1 MRTKQQAMKRRRT
14 KGPAYAALL
23 AGLGLAALLA
33 LALAPGAGSGSAP
46 GYAAGTAAF
55 AAGGNTFVSAA
66 STSIGLRSAA
76 LEPLD
81 ELTPGFG
88 RPAAAGGEGGTAA
101 WDIGGSELVYAAP
114 GGEAGTLGVT
124 GSLVSADVN
133 AAGYV
138 AAVSLTEE
146 ELGLVTV
153 FSPEGEEL
161 YRWHFNSAWP
171 LAAAVSP
178 DGEALAVL
186 AASEQGGE
194 VRLARLDGT
203 EQLASYTLP
212 GEYFFRLGWLDG
224 GALCAVSAHRAL
236 VLDTLCG
243 IAAERTFAPYEAA
256 DAAFGEGFAAVA
268 LSGEGGHALLTV
280 DAAGEA
286 GFTALPAA
294 PLSLDAGGGYVLCLA
309 GERALF
315 FDSSLRATAER
326 EAPGAHSALL
336 RDGGA
341 LLVGRD
347 SVKLIYV

>member
-14 KGPAYAALL
+14 KGLAYAALL

-88 RPAAAGGEGGTAA
+88 RPAAAGGEGGAAA

-153 FSPEGEEL
+153 FSPEGAADAGAEPDVLPAAEED
-161 YRWHFNSAWP
+161 AP
-171 LAAAVSP
+171 P
-178 DGEALAVL
+178 P
-186 AASEQGGE
+186 Q
-194 VRLARLDGT
+194 
-203 EQLASYTLP
+203 
-212 GEYFFRLGWLDG
+212 
-224 GALCAVSAHRAL
+224 AVSAETASAR
-236 VLDTLCG
+236 
-243 IAAERTFAPYEAA
+243 ERIKASAFFISDLLMKHYFRTGRTTGQPGPYMASIP
-256 DAAFGEGFAAVA
+256 GVHTG
-268 LSGEGGHALLTV
+268 
-280 DAAGEA
+280 
-286 GFTALPAA
+286 
-294 PLSLDAGGGYVLCLA
+294 
-309 GERALF
+309 LF
-315 FDSSLRATAER
+315 
-326 EAPGAHSALL
+326 
-336 RDGGA
+336 
-341 LLVGRD
+341 
-347 SVKLIYV
+347 